1 MTTYIDYG
9 SYYETGD
16 VVICRMAKDQP
27 YNPFSGGN
35 QTWEQYVNQQVAEGK
50 ATVTQLTQD
59 SSRLAAYWQ
68 DVKTKRNN
76 LLSESDWTQK
86 RDVNLANDA
95 EWVTYRQQLRDI
107 PQTYASDPR
116 LIVWPI
122 KPALLFLSR
131 ATYIPFRQASLL
143 LGYRILS

>member
-27 YNPFSGGN
+27 YNPFGGGN

-50 ATVTQLTQD
+50 AQVLQLTQVPD
-59 SSRLAAYWQ
+59 RLAAYWN
-68 DVKTKRNN
+68 DVLSKRNG
-76 LLSESDWTQK
+76 LLVESDWSQL
-86 RDVNLANDA
+86 RDVSLPDNPQ
-95 EWVTYRQQLRDI
+95 WVSYRQTLRDI

-116 LIVWPI
+116 LIVWPV
-122 KPALLFLSR
+122 KPS
-131 ATYIPFRQASLL
+131 
-143 LGYRILS
+143 

>member
-16 VVICRMAKDQP
+16 VVICRMGKDQP
-27 YNPFSGGN
+27 FNPFRGSD

-50 ATVTQLTQD
+50 AKVIQLPD
-59 SSRLAAYWQ
+59 EPDKIAAYW
-68 DVKTKRNN
+68 DEIKKKRNT
-76 LLSESDWTQK
+76 LLAESDWTQK

-116 LIVWPI
+116 LIVWPV
-122 KPALLFLSR
+122 KPA
-131 ATYIPFRQASLL
+131 
-143 LGYRILS
+143 